1 MNRKKTRDLGMRL
14 LFEMMIKKENYL
26 EVLTNLKEV
35 TNKDEFVSDL
45 IDADERNR
53 EKDPEN
59 WDLEEID
66 IQYLT
71 RTLKGIE
78 ENAAE
83 LDETIEKHLKNWRLG
98 RLAKVDLAIL
108 RLSTYEILFDED
120 IPVNVSINE
129 GVELA
134 KKYSEDKSPSFI
146 NAVLDNIA
154 KENKKEC

>member
-35 TNKDEFVSDL
+35 TKKDEFVSDL
-45 IDADERNR
+45 IDADENSK

-78 ENAAE
+78 ENEKE
-83 LDETIEKHLKNWRLG
+83 LDKTIEKHLKKWKLD

-134 KKYSEDKSPSFI
+134 KKYSEDKSPAFI
-146 NAVLDNIA
+146 NAVLDNIS
-154 KENKKEC
+154 KEKNKGC